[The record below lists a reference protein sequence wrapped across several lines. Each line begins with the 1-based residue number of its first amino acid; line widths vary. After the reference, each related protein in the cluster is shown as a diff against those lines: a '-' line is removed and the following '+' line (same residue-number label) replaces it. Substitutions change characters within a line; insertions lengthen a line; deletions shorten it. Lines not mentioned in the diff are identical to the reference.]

1 MLCIRSGRRWFVT
14 CAGLWLVVFS
24 ASPHI
29 DNSTLL
35 LRLYLRFNSS
45 RHVRRTICRL
55 CFCNPF
61 QDVLRN
67 QTKGLTANYN
77 RRIMV
82 IYANV
87 DKCRLGFCPGLRLHL
102 FRIASGSLICKPFY
116 ALIFWQSVKFMQL
129 LPVVI
134 LASVYLT
141 FYGLLLFT
149 CVFY

>member
-24 ASPHI
+24 ASLYI
-29 DNSTLL
+29 DNLTLL
-35 LRLYLRFNSS
+35 LRLYLRFNGL

-87 DKCRLGFCPGLRLHL
+87 DKCRLGFCPGLRLYL
-102 FRIASGSLICKPFY
+102 FRIASGGLICESFLH
-116 ALIFWQSVKFMQL
+116 AVFLVACQLVQL
-129 LPVVI
+129 LPVR
-134 LASVYLT
+134 YPCKR
-141 FYGLLLFT
+141 LFDVLRAFT
-149 CVFY
+149 ACM